1 MRTFFTLTFLATLIC
16 SITAS
21 PLPLPLKND
30 PNSASELA
38 YPNDPLDQLFGK
50 APPAPKSPTSSDPP
64 PTPEKDPKLDQKPS
78 SKSGPRG
85 PWITC
90 KRTLLPGQGKAKF
103 ELAGG
108 DWPHTLESLNPGL
121 ENEIKSKLTHIILEH
136 PPYTFHGSVVSWG
149 ADFSTRLD
157 RGGTGS
163 YAKEEVEEIL
173 TAHMGGEKV
182 KCDPA

>member
-16 SITAS
+16 STTAS

-30 PNSASELA
+30 PNFASELT
-38 YPNDPLDQLFGK
+38 YLDNPIDQLFEK
-50 APPAPKSPTSSDPP
+50 APPPPKSPTSSDPP
-64 PTPEKDPKLDQKPS
+64 PRPEKDPKLDQKPS

-90 KRTLLPGQGKAKF
+90 KRTLLPRQGKEIF

-108 DWPHTLESLNPGL
+108 DWPHTPESLNPGL
-121 ENEIKSKLTHIILEH
+121 ENEIKSKLAYLILEP
-136 PPYTFHGSVVSWG
+136 PPYTFHGTVVSWG

-157 RGGTGS
+157 TSGTGS
-163 YAKEEVEEIL
+163 YAKEQVEEIL
-173 TAHMGGEKV
+173 TADRSEEV